1 MDDEYFYNEKN
12 YDLHSFYNRSENDSL
27 ELKDDYNDIFKENL
41 LNFQEIDNINEEPT
55 TRFTIKEKTIN
66 NKKDFNLEE
75 EEKKEDYINKN
86 IDEINKK
93 DEIQEKEV
101 INLGKKRKRERKG
114 STGVHNKFSDDN
126 VRRKIKHIII
136 DNLKDFINGKIKD
149 KYKNNLGKGVFIKQL
164 LTLNQKQKSN
174 ANAIFNQNFLNKT
187 LYDIFSDNISKKYT
201 LYPLEHNKKVIDS
214 IINDKDIN
222 ISIYFKNLFALTFTD
237 CLMHFRGD
245 KKIEELNGLNGL
257 DLVISKYENDEE
269 YYKTLIYYFYNYEEL
284 TNKKIPRNRKK
295 NNIENENK

>member
-1 MDDEYFYNEKN
+1 MDDEYFYNKTN
-12 YDLHSFYNRSENDSL
+12 YDLHSIFNNSENDSL
-27 ELKDDYNDIFKENL
+27 ELKDDYNDIFKDKLFNL
-41 LNFQEIDNINEEPT
+41 QEIDNINEEPT

-93 DEIQEKEV
+93 DEIHEKEV

-136 DNLKDFINGKIKD
+136 SSLMDFINDRIKD

-201 LYPLEHNKKVIDS
+201 LYPLEHNKKIIDS

-222 ISIYFKNLFALTFTD
+222 ISTYFKNLFALTFTD

>member
-1 MDDEYFYNEKN
+1 MDDEYFYNKTN
-12 YDLHSFYNRSENDSL
+12 YDLHSIFNNSENDSL
-27 ELKDDYNDIFKENL
+27 ELKDDYNDIFKDKLFNL
-41 LNFQEIDNINEEPT
+41 QEIDNINEEPT
-55 TRFTIKEKTIN
+55 TRFTIKETTIN

-93 DEIQEKEV
+93 DEIHEKEV

-136 DNLKDFINGKIKD
+136 SSLMDFINDRIKD

-214 IINDKDIN
+214 IINDKEIN
-222 ISIYFKNLFALTFTD
+222 ISTYFKNLFALTFTD